1 MSLAMQA
8 LTTVEDDAEDPQLVA
23 AITDGGGGDI
33 LQILD
38 RVAEMSVADRLLA
51 EQASARADRLEARAD
66 KARDLIRRIMEALE
80 LQKLE
85 RPTYTVT
92 MAEGPKSV
100 VVQDEGAVPDHYI
113 RHAPNK
119 PEILRALKRG
129 EDVPGCTMNNGAP
142 VLRLLTR

>member
-100 VVQDEGAVPDHYI
+100 VVQD
-113 RHAPNK
+113 
-119 PEILRALKRG
+119 
-129 EDVPGCTMNNGAP
+129 
-142 VLRLLTR
+142 